1 MLCCQQIFKELWYSS
16 SKCLYGFRPNDGF
29 EECHINIRFVQKEIC
44 YYINYNN
51 IAGSYSLF
59 YLSFL
64 YKYIGGVMKRI
75 NYDELIWFILL
86 VILTFLMFFLIKSDE
101 IQNFIN
107 GRMLIFFKFS
117 VIILVLF
124 SICQFPKIFNSK

>member
-1 MLCCQQIFKELWYSS
+1 
-16 SKCLYGFRPNDGF
+16 
-29 EECHINIRFVQKEIC
+29 
-44 YYINYNN
+44 
-51 IAGSYSLF
+51 
-59 YLSFL
+59 
-64 YKYIGGVMKRI
+64 MKRI

-117 VIILVLF
+117 VII
-124 SICQFPKIFNSK
+124 